1 MGLLHC
7 AYAMNSP
14 LGSPRQFDAAK
25 TLGDAVDE
33 VKNDE
38 GPLDANEDANAIELT
53 LIASDFKTLGDAAK
67 FPISESEACGIPMLV
82 CSNNAKENKCP
93 GCSTTATNSEGD
105 ECPKAKNTQCDG
117 KLTLADE
124 KLWIMSKLVQTTWK
138 MDKSKKEIKISKVES
153 ATLTLIVEYL
163 KQRYAYSK
171 ENKEFPPEIVKPIR
185 DTKMEKIT
193 VDFEATF
200 INQACPDCKAWKLND
215 DGLKCDEEGKICQ
228 RCVYVDEQGKKRN
241 GTLSKNDIF
250 QIILGANYMD
260 IKSLLYLG
268 CAKIATLIKGK
279 SPEEIKKILGDGE
292 DGAVVNNLVQNAG
305 LVDKRRLLEAMANFS
320 K

>member
-1 MGLLHC
+1 MG
-7 AYAMNSP
+7 
-14 LGSPRQFDAAK
+14 GSPRQFDAAK

-124 KLWIMSKLVQTTWK
+124 KLWIMSKLDQTTWK
-138 MDKSKKEIKISKVES
+138 LDKSKKEIEISQVES

-171 ENKEFPPEIVKPIR
+171 EKNEFPPEIVKPIR
-185 DTKMEKIT
+185 SDKMGKIA
-193 VDFEATF
+193 VDFEAEF
-200 INQACPDCKAWKLND
+200 IEKLTK
-215 DGLKCDEEGKICQ
+215 GQ
-228 RCVYVDEQGKKRN
+228 
-241 GTLSKNDIF
+241 IF
-250 QIILGANYMD
+250 KIILGANYMD
-260 IKSLLYLG
+260 IQSLLYLG

-279 SPEEIKKILGDGE
+279 SPEEIKKILGDDEGGMVE
-292 DGAVVNNLVQNAG
+292 NLVDATGVNG
-305 LVDKRRLLEAMANFS
+305 NRRLLEAMANFS